1 MIWRSM
7 ILSLFFIFFAEI
19 LGLYIGRKY
28 HNNQWLY
35 NIILIF
41 VMGFTNLMFYNLFSQ
56 YIKGKWVVVVNV
68 ILTIVLYIND
78 FVTHGFFFYN
88 NVTYSAM
95 SVQFVLCS
103 VFYFYLLIKDD
114 NYIDLRYSA
123 EFWWIAGTLLF
134 YFGSTASNLFDDKL
148 YSIVNGQ
155 INDLTNFIFKVLN
168 IILYGCWSYSFICRK
183 WQTTTRS

>member
-1 MIWRSM
+1 M
-7 ILSLFFIFFAEI
+7 ILYLFVTFSAEFI
-19 LGLYIGRKY
+19 GLYIGRKY
-28 HNNQWLY
+28 HSNQWLY
-35 NIILIF
+35 NIFLLF
-41 VMGFTNLMFYNLFSQ
+41 EMGFTNLMFYYLFSR
-56 YIKGKWVVVVNV
+56 YTKNKLVIIISV

-78 FVTHGFFFYN
+78 LVTHGIFFYN
-88 NVTYSAM
+88 NVTYSVM

-114 NYIDLRYSA
+114 KYVDLRYSA
-123 EFWWIAGTLLF
+123 EFWWVAGILLF
-134 YFGSTASNLFDDKL
+134 YFGNTASNLFDDKL